1 MIAYVRTSADSMLVV
16 ETPIGAMDART
27 TKFSVNAVLTRIVK
41 RYGPPYEL
49 FRIVR
54 NVSATSNDV
63 KSPETR
69 EIFVIELLRSFESNF
84 ALINDDVRFGKSAFN
99 CCWLVAIGT
108 RRSVFKQGCSAKSG
122 PMQFGKSIS
131 VSAYR
136 SRFGLQKRLSSSRHT
151 ICVRKNSGELAL

>member
-54 NVSATSNDV
+54 NVSATSKDV
-63 KSPETR
+63 KSPETK
-69 EIFVIELLRSFESNF
+69 EIFVIDLLRSFVSNF
-84 ALINDDVRFGKSAFN
+84 ALIIDDVRFGKSAFN

-108 RRSVFKQGCSAKSG
+108 RRSVFKQGCSEKSG
-122 PMQFGKSIS
+122 PMQLGKSVS
-131 VSAYR
+131 FSAYR
-136 SRFGLQKRLSSSRHT
+136 SRFGLQKRLPSSRHT